1 MILLCMTHFMY
12 AANAQQKDTSSFLF
26 DEFQNAVVIFKD
38 GSQYHEKMN
47 YNILLEKFFFIDRAD
62 QTKKIL
68 SNPQDV
74 RVIQFGNR
82 VFYMEGDKGIEII
95 PINPTLYV
103 QYKGNIRKEA
113 SKGAYGQASETTY
126 IRTYGG
132 IYGNGGERFEFDPE
146 KLILGNRYNN
156 YWIERKGKKK
166 SFKNFKQFIK
176 LYPDKKEEIEKFIE
190 NNRIDFNNVEQIKT
204 LCIYVEPST
213 N

>member
-1 MILLCMTHFMY
+1 MRQILILLCMTHFMY

-103 QYKGNIRKEA
+103 QYKGNIEKKHLKVHMVKLQRQLTLGHME
-113 SKGAYGQASETTY
+113 
-126 IRTYGG
+126 
-132 IYGNGGERFEFDPE
+132 EFMEMVGSALSLTP
-146 KLILGNRYNN
+146 
-156 YWIERKGKKK
+156 K
-166 SFKNFKQFIK
+166 S
-176 LYPDKKEEIEKFIE
+176 
-190 NNRIDFNNVEQIKT
+190 
-204 LCIYVEPST
+204 
-213 N
+213 